1 MQNQK
6 KFEDIVQIYLTSII
20 FDLLGNDTKNLLYCS
35 KYITNTIVDHYIKNK
50 QIGLSTAKKMTS
62 RKQQYIKYIF
72 VDIFLNLSQKDLNF
86 TQFSRLTYLKFDCD
100 FNQPLKI
107 GVLPDTLTYLSFG
120 DTFNQPLEMF
130 VLPSKLTHLEF
141 GNKFNQPLEM
151 FVLPSKLTH
160 LEFGNKFNQLLK
172 QNSLPPTL
180 ICLKFGKSYNKPLKK
195 DVLPSTLTHLEF
207 GVDFKHRVYFN
218 NLLSLTH
225 LKFGFWYNWIS
236 RPIGPLPISLK
247 YLQIPEYYKF
257 KSELPND
264 IEIKYTS
271 FQESVFN

>member
-141 GNKFNQPLEM
+141 GNKFNQLLE
-151 FVLPSKLTH
+151 
-160 LEFGNKFNQLLK
+160 

-225 LKFGFWYNWIS
+225 LKFGFWYNWIA